1 MAYRDTKMIHFPT
14 ERRIVSIMSRV
25 HIALIATVAF
35 CVSLVLQVAGATG
48 ASFTKIGAILVI
60 VSCAG
65 AIGTTL
71 VVVVTFPVSP
81 RARAVSNVAAA
92 VLLFAVTAI
101 YGVRWLHPTENI
113 TGANDEGIYAAT
125 AVNLSRTGNYWLHAS
140 ALTDLPSS
148 FRPWIIKSDPAMAN
162 RTLRPPAR
170 FPRYHTCLFLSGGQ
184 TDRLASQFPAGFPTL
199 LASLHSVFG
208 LRSLRAANPL
218 LLVFAAILTA
228 WVTTLWLGPIAGIL
242 AYAVALWLPLDIW
255 IGNSLY
261 AEPLLG
267 CLWLLTVIGF
277 AYRDE
282 FPITSGLL
290 VGSSTGLSIAVKIDA
305 LPIFVIT
312 LLVLSVL
319 ALSHRRFAFVALGS
333 IVAAGIVSVVSWLT
347 FDPGYGRT
355 TLASLL
361 ETNRRPLIVASA
373 VVIVTALITAL
384 AWQKLKAWWAT
395 PLRGT
400 VQRYVLAA
408 GAGTALCLAAYAYFV
423 RPDPAVPDH
432 FYYWPQGGDIRSFRE
447 ETFVRLGWYWTR
459 SGLALATIGA
469 CLCLTQLR
477 FTWQVLLAAVAALF
491 LVSFCYDLRNNP
503 IQPYG
508 MRRLLPYGMPM
519 LVIGATAAAPLLLRR
534 RPSLAKATG
543 AIIAVGLLSAF
554 FATNDRM
561 NRRVE
566 YPGLEKQLAE
576 LSARLPHNS
585 VVLTRE
591 LGPFS
596 RLATPL
602 EFIFQRPCVLVRTS
616 RSSWFQ
622 GGAKQAIR
630 QWQKSGRAVFLL
642 VSRPDDVLELA
653 GVQPK
658 HFDQGT
664 IATHMTVQS
673 AERLRTDQSD
683 WTLNYTVTEL
693 PPL

>member
-1 MAYRDTKMIHFPT
+1 MF
-14 ERRIVSIMSRV
+14 RV
-25 HIALIATVAF
+25 HIALVAAVAF
-35 CVSLVLQVAGATG
+35 CASLVLQVAGAT
-48 ASFTKIGAILVI
+48 ADSFTKIGAFLVI
-60 VSCAG
+60 FSG
-65 AIGTTL
+65 AAAIVTTL
-71 VVVVTFPVSP
+71 VVIVTSPARP
-81 RARAVSNVAAA
+81 RAKAVSNVGAA
-92 VLLFAVTAI
+92 VLVLVVTAI
-101 YGVRWLHPTENI
+101 YGTRWLHPTENI
-113 TGANDEGIYAAT
+113 TGANDEGIYVAT
-125 AVNLSRTGNYWLHAS
+125 AVNLSRNGSYWLQAS
-140 ALTDLPSS
+140 ALSDLPPS

-170 FPRYHTCLFLSGGQ
+170 FPRYHTCLFLSDAQ

-199 LASLHSVFG
+199 LASLHSLFG
-208 LRSLRAANPL
+208 LRSLHAANPF
-218 LLVFAAILTA
+218 LLVFAATLIT
-228 WVTTLWLGPIAGIL
+228 WITTLWLGRFAGIL
-242 AYAVALWLPLDIW
+242 AYAIALWLPLDVW

-277 AYRDE
+277 AYRGE

-290 VGSSTGLSIAVKIDA
+290 VGVSAGLSLSVKIDA
-305 LPIFVIT
+305 LPVFIIVFVV
-312 LLVLSVL
+312 LLVL

-333 IVAAGIVSVVSWLT
+333 FVAAGVASIVSWLT

-361 ETNRRPLIVASA
+361 ETNRGPLFAATAIVIA
-373 VVIVTALITAL
+373 TALV
-384 AWQKLKAWWAT
+384 WRKLKRWWTT
-395 PLRGT
+395 PDFRT
-400 VQRYVLAA
+400 VQRYVLVA
-408 GAGTALCLAAYAYFV
+408 GACTALCLAAYAYFV
-423 RPDPAVPDH
+423 RPNPVTPDH

-459 SGLALATIGA
+459 GGLALATIGA

-477 FTWQVLLAAVAALF
+477 FTWQLLLAATAALF

-534 RPSLAKATG
+534 RPSLARAAA
-543 AIIAVGLLSAF
+543 AIIALVLLSAF
-554 FATNDRM
+554 FATNERM

-576 LSARLPHNS
+576 LSTRLPQNC

-622 GGAKQAIR
+622 GGAEQAIR
-630 QWQKSGRAVFLL
+630 QWQKSGRSVFLL
-642 VSRPDDVLELA
+642 VNRPDDVLELA

-664 IATHMTVQS
+664 IVTRMTVQS

-683 WTLNYTVTEL
+683 WTLSYTLKEL